1 VSKAS
6 MASISKS
13 KRRGWGDARV
23 SFDEGKG
30 GGTSGA
36 SIQLLLGAGG
46 QPSATSGVAAR
57 LGVQRKGK
65 TPIGPVW
72 AERPELGRV
81 ENKWKMNGLLREFWA
96 KLTMCCGKNLF

>member
-1 VSKAS
+1 
-6 MASISKS
+6 M
-13 KRRGWGDARV
+13 RGKEAAQAALQFNFFWAR
-23 SFDEGKG
+23 EGK
-30 GGTSGA
+30 
-36 SIQLLLGAGG
+36 
-46 QPSATSGVAAR
+46 R

-72 AERPELGRV
+72 AERPELGQV

>member
-1 VSKAS
+1 VQTKCWGSLYRVGTASRGIGGGGRPAVSAAS

-23 SFDEGKG
+23 LFDEGKG

-46 QPSATSGVAAR
+46 QAAR
-57 LGVQRKGK
+57 CPEEGENPNWAGLG
-65 TPIGPVW
+65 
-72 AERPELGRV
+72 
-81 ENKWKMNGLLREFWA
+81 
-96 KLTMCCGKNLF
+96 